1 MPIDWTKPFKIGR
14 VTHLGLV
21 PPGDP
26 MFSGGPM
33 IAGRR
38 LDEWLESS
46 PKKATDEDKDAGPK
60 GEGER
65 ERTPE
70 KK

>member
-1 MPIDWTKPFKIGR
+1 MPFDLTKPFKRGGH
-14 VTHLGLV
+14 THLGLV

-38 LDEWLESS
+38 MSEWLGVS
-46 PKKATDEDKDAGPK
+46 PKKVTDEDKIAGLK
-60 GEGER
+60 GKSKAKGKR
-65 ERTPE
+65 
-70 KK
+70 